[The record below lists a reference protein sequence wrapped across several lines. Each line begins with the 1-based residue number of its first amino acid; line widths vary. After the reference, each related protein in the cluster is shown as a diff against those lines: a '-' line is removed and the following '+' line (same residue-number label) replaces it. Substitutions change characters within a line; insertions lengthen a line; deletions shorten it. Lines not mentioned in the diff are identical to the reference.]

1 MTMLA
6 DISGGGVAVLL
17 ISFAG
22 LYLFVSAIRWLADD
36 GNKTKRIY
44 PAVKYSVV
52 IVVIMAALFALCLS
66 IANSSRRSGKFDD
79 DAPSYYP
86 DFH

>member
-1 MTMLA
+1 MTMIA
-6 DISGGGVAVLL
+6 DISGGGLAVLL

-22 LYLFVSAIRWLADD
+22 LYLFISAIRWLADD

-44 PAVKYSVV
+44 PAVKYSV
-52 IVVIMAALFALCLS
+52 IITVIMTILIGLCLS
-66 IANSSRRSGKFDD
+66 IANSSSRSDKFDD
-79 DAPSYYP
+79 DTPSYYP